1 MTVAA
6 LSLGERILISVF
18 IIPPF
23 IALTLFELITGR
35 IERQWGYYRFWES
48 EEGKRNRRR

>member
-6 LSLGERILISVF
+6 LSLAERILIWVF

-23 IALTLFELITGR
+23 IALTLFELITGQ
-35 IERQWGYYRFWES
+35 IERQWDYQRF
-48 EEGKRNRRR
+48 

>member
-6 LSLGERILISVF
+6 LSLAERILIWVF

-23 IALTLFELITGR
+23 IVLTLFELITGQ
-35 IERQWGYYRFWES
+35 IERRWDYQRF
-48 EEGKRNRRR
+48 